1 MSRTKKCIQ
10 RRYSTDGKIRI
21 ILVGIKGLPS
31 GIKNMGGNSAENI
44 LITKTKGDVWVF
56 SIFHNLQYL

>member
-10 RRYSTDGKIRI
+10 SRVNTDGKIRI

-44 LITKTKGDVWVF
+44 LITKTKGDV
-56 SIFHNLQYL
+56 